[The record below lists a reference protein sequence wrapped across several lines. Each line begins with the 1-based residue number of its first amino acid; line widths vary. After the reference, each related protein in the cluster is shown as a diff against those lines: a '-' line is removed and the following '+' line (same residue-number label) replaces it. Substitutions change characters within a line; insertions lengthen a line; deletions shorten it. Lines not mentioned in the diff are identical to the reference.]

1 MVMNILKNK
10 RGWLRILEATIAVLL
25 VTGAL
30 GIVYSKQ
37 LARVEPGPD
46 EYILSLQEK
55 ILLDVAHNKTF
66 RKASVSGDVD
76 QFLVVQDYARE
87 VVPLNYNLS
96 LQACSLNDPC
106 KLSPGAYTLTVGKL
120 VFAEDTLISTDIDS
134 NYAPVRVRLFIWEND

>member
-1 MVMNILKNK
+1 MVGNILKDK

-30 GIVYSKQ
+30 GVVYSKQ

-46 EYILSLQEK
+46 EYISTLQEK
-55 ILLDVAHNKTF
+55 ILLDVAHNETF
-66 RKASVSGDVD
+66 RKASVSGDIG
-76 QFLVVQDYARE
+76 QFLVVQNYARE
-87 VVPLNYNLS
+87 IIPLNYNMS

-106 KLSPGAYTLTVGKL
+106 KLSPGAYTLTIGKL
-120 VFAEDTLISTDIDS
+120 VFVEDTIISTDIEN

>member
-120 VFAEDTLISTDIDS
+120 VFAEDTIIATDIDS

>member
-1 MVMNILKNK
+1 MNILKNK

-120 VFAEDTLISTDIDS
+120 VFAEDTIIATDIDS
-134 NYAPVRVRLFIWEND
+134 NYVPVRVRLFIWEND